1 LFNELKALNDKEIRG
16 YIVYIELN
24 INYTTR
30 YLNKKDYPQTREELI
45 NVIEDTYHKM
55 YSLLE
60 LLNEKHNIDFSK
72 FKLKQQ

>member
-60 LLNEKHNIDFSK
+60 LLNEKYNIDFSK
-72 FKLKQQ
+72 FKLKQ